1 MNPPTTGPSPRTTYR
16 ARVLIDAASV
26 MLDAEVYA
34 SAPLEMTA
42 RVTVPDRGTYYGRGN
57 NGLCAVSDA
66 ARQVGAVLE
75 VLLPDQKSREELQ
88 EMLDRAMRA
97 CAQCIPKELIDCT
110 KCGAHHYDGE
120 NGEEFAT
127 RPHHNHQCSAC
138 GEIFPWGHYS
148 FGVRPCGEEGCIRP
162 KGHKGAHET
171 AKLPRVVVTV
181 PTGLEKQYR
190 DTMEFIGEDG
200 QVHHVVSPT
209 YRAALPEEAATHYPA
224 VKNGEGGMG
233 FVLDESSAIH
243 EGW

>member
-1 MNPPTTGPSPRTTYR
+1 MNETRTGF
-16 ARVLIDAASV
+16 
-26 MLDAEVYA
+26 
-34 SAPLEMTA
+34 
-42 RVTVPDRGTYYGRGN
+42 RVTVQTGANRTVTLECDAAPADRYSFTGRAHVPGKGVLYGSGCSS
-57 NGLCAVSDA
+57 LAAVSNA
-66 ARQVGAVLE
+66 AGSLGAVIE
-75 VLLPDQKSREELQ
+75 AVEPGQKTRAELQ

-97 CAQCIPKELIDCT
+97 CAQCIPKELIDCP

-127 RPHHNHQCSAC
+127 RPHHNHTCSAC
-138 GEIFPWGHYS
+138 GLIFDVHHYS
-148 FGVRPCGEEGCIRP
+148 FGVRPCDEAGCVRP

-171 AKLPRVVVTV
+171 ATLPRVVVTV

-200 QVHHVVSPT
+200 QVHHAVSPT
-209 YRAALPEEAATHYPA
+209 YRAARPDETATHYPA